1 MVLLERAAKRKLYG
15 AWFYFQL
22 KRSWR
27 RLLPSL
33 VQGWLHVPWAA
44 GRDADLTVLHPLKTS
59 SHQGLPFC
67 SSLQRWWN
75 EIWPKKLWVL
85 LRLQICMCC
94 WIHSSQLWIPIS
106 QCFSPICTKMKQEH
120 CFLGQCHF
128 LTSQEPHNEL
138 AQYVFLLK
146 LELLRDADEGKG
158 EEKHSL
164 VTALTVGCS
173 SFHPQSPN
181 SGGES
186 SSYHSS
192 GWCEPSSA

>member
-1 MVLLERAAKRKLYG
+1 
-15 AWFYFQL
+15 
-22 KRSWR
+22 
-27 RLLPSL
+27 
-33 VQGWLHVPWAA
+33 
-44 GRDADLTVLHPLKTS
+44 
-59 SHQGLPFC
+59 
-67 SSLQRWWN
+67 
-75 EIWPKKLWVL
+75 
-85 LRLQICMCC
+85 
-94 WIHSSQLWIPIS
+94 
-106 QCFSPICTKMKQEH
+106 MKQEH